1 MERKYWI
8 ITGIVVLLV
17 LLLVFLCFLPRIRLH
32 AAMRPYT
39 DAVSGAL
46 PESLRLTIC
55 YIDPLILTRKPMLP
69 EELLRDSTARI
80 ITVEAEELEKHR
92 TLLQALTP
100 AELTPVKQKGFLNVR
115 LYYIFETDAGKLL
128 DVAFNGIHD
137 CPFVNGIE
145 VEDNDLFY
153 ELIDPFLTD
162 EDRGILYK
170 QFQP

>member
-1 MERKYWI
+1 MSKTFVFEIESYEGVTMMAFE
-8 ITGIVVLLV
+8 ITANG
-17 LLLVFLCFLPRIRLH
+17 
-32 AAMRPYT
+32 
-39 DAVSGAL
+39 D
-46 PESLRLTIC
+46 
-55 YIDPLILTRKPMLP
+55 
-69 EELLRDSTARI
+69 
-80 ITVEAEELEKHR
+80 ELEITKTSDCSHAD
-92 TLLQALTP
+92 TD
-100 AELTPVKQKGFLNVR
+100 ND
-115 LYYIFETDAGKLL
+115 YIFETDAGKLL